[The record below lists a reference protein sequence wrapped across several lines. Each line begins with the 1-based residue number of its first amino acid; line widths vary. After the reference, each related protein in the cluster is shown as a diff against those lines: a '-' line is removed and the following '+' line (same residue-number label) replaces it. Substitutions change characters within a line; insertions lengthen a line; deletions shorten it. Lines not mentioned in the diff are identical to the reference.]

1 MSDRPARPLKFAKR
15 MSDTEALMWAIERDP
30 TLRSAFL
37 NVTFLDRPPDF
48 ERFLRRMANAV
59 VEIPRLR
66 HRVVESLR
74 SPVPEW
80 VEDPEFDL
88 GFHVRR
94 IAVASP
100 GTDRDLLDLA
110 ARLYQDALDP
120 SRPLWHL
127 TVVEGLE
134 GGRAALLAKMH
145 HTITDGV
152 GGVRLSA
159 MFLDLQRDPP
169 DPEPPL
175 APPASDDGEAAGNL
189 FESITGL
196 VRRPVEAAGRTV
208 GEAVE
213 ALRNPIDTAQSLA
226 RQVMVTD
233 QARSPLWAG
242 EHSMGRRFEILS
254 ASLPEVKR
262 AAKSFG
268 ATINDVYVAAVVAGA
283 GEYHHRHAAAADD
296 FRVSIPIS
304 TRTDKSAGGN
314 DFAPARV
321 LLPVVPRDPAGQVA
335 AVHQRLDAMKSE
347 RSLQFTGALA
357 GLVSS
362 LPSPLLV
369 RFARQQVETVDFA
382 CSNVRG
388 APFDLYV
395 AGAMVLANHPMGPT
409 AGTAFN
415 ATLLSYRDNLDIG
428 INIDTGPVD
437 DPTGLRECI
446 ELSLAEILAAAN

>member
-1 MSDRPARPLKFAKR
+1 
-15 MSDTEALMWAIERDP
+15 MWAIERDP

-37 NVTFLDRPPDF
+37 NVTFLDRAPDF
-48 ERFLRRMANAV
+48 ERFLRRMAGAV

-94 IAVASP
+94 IAVPPP

-120 SRPLWHL
+120 TRPLWHL

-152 GGVRLSA
+152 GGIRLSA
-159 MFLDLQRDPP
+159 MFLDLERDAPEVDPP
-169 DPEPPL
+169 
-175 APPASDDGEAAGNL
+175 AIPASDDGGAAGNL
-189 FESITGL
+189 FESIAGL

-208 GEAVE
+208 GEAVG
-213 ALRNPIDTAQSLA
+213 ALRNPFDTAQSLA
-226 RQVMVTD
+226 RQVIVTD
-233 QARSPLWAG
+233 QSRSSLWAG
-242 EHSMGRRFEILS
+242 HHSMGRRFEILS
-254 ASLPEVKR
+254 VSLSDVKR

-268 ATINDVYVAAVVAGA
+268 ATVNDVYVAAVVAGA
-283 GEYHHRHAAAADD
+283 AEYHHRHGAAADD

-321 LLPVVPRDPAGQVA
+321 LLPVVPGDPVGQVA
-335 AVHQRLDAMKSE
+335 AVHDRLDAMKSE

-395 AGAMVLANHPMGPT
+395 AGARVLANHPMGPT

-415 ATLLSYRDNLDIG
+415 ATLLSYCDSLDVG

-437 DPTGLRECI
+437 DPAGLRDCI
-446 ELSLAEILAAAN
+446 ELSLEEILAAHN